1 MSSSLNS
8 EEPKRFGNST
18 AANPSIIFAR
28 ILREGSFG
36 GRLSLCLF
44 SNAVTR
50 KARKSAT
57 IASISKCASFSEE
70 GVDFLCFDIILRV
83 PEYQTFLR
91 RELSLINVRKNQ
103 ATQQ

>member
-1 MSSSLNS
+1 MFSSVNS
-8 EEPKRFGNST
+8 EEPKRFGNNT
-18 AANPSIIFAR
+18 AANLPIMFASI
-28 ILREGSFG
+28 LLEGSLG

-44 SNAVTR
+44 SNDATR

-57 IASISKCASFSEE
+57 IAFISKCAPFSEE